1 MAQLEHIEAIEK
13 RLWSA
18 ADTLRAN
25 SNYASNEY
33 FLPVMGLVF
42 LRHAY
47 SRFLGVKDAIEAG
60 LPSRGGKTRPLTK
73 EDFSQ
78 KSAIFL
84 QPKAQFD
91 TLVALPDSADRAKAI
106 IDAMESIEVDYE
118 NLRGVLP
125 KSEYQELDNAVLGQ
139 LLRTLN
145 PEELKR
151 VSGDVFGRIYEYFL
165 TQFAD
170 QKAHDGGEFFTPVSL
185 VSLIANVIEPASGTV
200 LDPACGS
207 GGMFVQSARVVE
219 RRHENPTEK
228 LTFYGL
234 EKNATTI
241 RLAKMNLA
249 VHGLEGNI
257 QKIITYYD
265 DPHELL
271 RKSDFVMANPPF
283 NVDEIDADK
292 VKNDPRLPFGLPG
305 VNKKGKVSNGNYVWI
320 SYFYSYL
327 NEQGRAG
334 FVMSSQA
341 SSAGRDEAKV
351 RRKLVETGD
360 VDIMVAIRSNFFYTR
375 TVPCELWFL
384 NRAKPEQYRD
394 KVLMIDARN
403 IYRKVTR
410 KIYDFSPEQEQ
421 NLLAIVRLYRGET
434 GRYLGLVAG
443 YCQRVL
449 AEGAACFVPNVG
461 ADLRVRPGL
470 VQQQNGQTETEMG
483 KRPGEHIGSPLRDF
497 VDALVTLRG
506 GIEPFL
512 KTLAKG
518 VPDAGTGEHAGSPLQ
533 ELDDA
538 IPMFKTDVETF
549 QKNVTDQQAAWKK
562 QKTTN
567 GELKKAVDRIAPLVE
582 TSRDLVKQTDLLY
595 KLACRLIETCE
606 NECDARNSGTWASR
620 DITRARKAADEART
634 LAVGQLKQVRYFW
647 KQAHWLTERFPDAEL
662 RDVEGLV
669 KLVDRADIEANDW
682 SLTPGRYVGVA
693 PEEEDENFDF
703 EEALRDIHVELEDL
717 NAEAVRLAETIK
729 KNFEELGV

>member
-13 RLWSA
+13 RLWNA

-47 SRFLGVKDAIEAG
+47 SRFLGVKAGIEAN
-60 LPSRGGKTRPLTK
+60 LPQRGGKTRALSK

-84 QPKAQFD
+84 REKAQFD
-91 TLVALPDSADRAKAI
+91 YLVALTDSDDRARAI
-106 IDAMESIEVDYE
+106 IEAMESIEADYE

-125 KSEYQELDNAVLGQ
+125 KSEYQELDNQVLGQ

-170 QKAHDGGEFFTPVSL
+170 QKAHDGGEFFTPISI
-185 VSLIANVIEPASGTV
+185 VSLIAHVLDPQGGRV

-207 GGMFVQSARVVE
+207 GGMFVQSARTVE
-219 RRHENPTEK
+219 ERGDNPAER

-257 QKIITYYD
+257 QKAITYYE

-271 RKSDFVMANPPF
+271 GKADFVMANPPF

-292 VKNDPRLPFGLPG
+292 VKKDPRLPFGLPG
-305 VNKKGKVSNGNYVWI
+305 VNKKDKVSNGNYVWI

-327 NEQGRAG
+327 NEHGRAG

-351 RRKLVETGD
+351 RQKLVETGD
-360 VDIMVAIRSNFFYTR
+360 VDLMVAIRSNFFYTR

-384 NRAKPEQYRD
+384 NRDRPKAHRD
-394 KVLMIDARN
+394 KVLMLDARN
-403 IYRKVTR
+403 VYRKVTR

-421 NLLAIVRLYRGET
+421 NLLAIVWLYRGQADKFLELIY
-434 GRYLGLVAG
+434 RYCDRCLDEAG
-443 YCQRVL
+443 SCFSVQAGNGESIEPL
-449 AEGAACFVPNVG
+449 PGFTAAL
-461 ADLRVRPGL
+461 D
-470 VQQQNGQTETEMG
+470 
-483 KRPGEHIGSPLRDF
+483 
-497 VDALVTLRG
+497 TLRG
-506 GIEPFL
+506 ALAPFL
-512 KTLAKG
+512 KTLKA
-518 VPDAGTGEHAGSPLQ
+518 AGPHAEVLK
-533 ELDDA
+533 ELDET
-538 IPMFKTDVETF
+538 IPVFAADVEVF
-549 QKNVTDQQAAWKK
+549 RKNVREQQAAWKK
-562 QKTTN
+562 QQSSN
-567 GELKKAVDRIAPLVE
+567 GALKNAVDRLQPVADA
-582 TSRDLVKQTDLLY
+582 SRDLVKQTDLLY
-595 KLACRLIETCE
+595 KLACRLVETCE
-606 NECDARNSGTWASR
+606 RECNARDSEAWRGKE
-620 DITRARKAADEART
+620 ITRARKVADEARA
-634 LAVGQLKQVRYFW
+634 LAVEALKQVRYFW
-647 KQAHWLTERFPDAEL
+647 RQAHWLTERFPEAKL

-669 KLVDRADIEANDW
+669 KLVDRAEIEANDW

-693 PEEEDENFDF
+693 PEEVDEDFDF
-703 EEALRDIHVELEDL
+703 EETLREIHVELEDL
-717 NAEAVRLAETIK
+717 NAEAVALAATIK

>member
-13 RLWSA
+13 RLWTA

-33 FLPVMGLVF
+33 FLPVMGLIF

-47 SRFLGVKDAIEAG
+47 RRYLAVKDDIEAG
-60 LPSRGGKTRPLTK
+60 LPTRSGKKRALTK

-84 QPKAQFD
+84 RPQAQFD
-91 TLVALPDSADRAKAI
+91 TLVALTDSDDRARAI
-106 IDAMESIEVDYE
+106 IEAMESIEADYE

-125 KSEYQELDNAVLGQ
+125 KSEYQELDNGVLGQ

-145 PEELKR
+145 PEELKKA
-151 VSGDVFGRIYEYFL
+151 SGDVFGRIYEYFL

-170 QKAHDGGEFFTPVSL
+170 LKAHDNGEFFTPVSL
-185 VSLIANVIEPASGTV
+185 VSLIAHVLEPEGGTV

-207 GGMFVQSARVVE
+207 GGMFVQSARFVE
-219 RRHENPTEK
+219 QRHQNPTER
-228 LTFYGL
+228 LTFRGL

-249 VHGLEGNI
+249 VHGLEGDI
-257 QKIITYYD
+257 QKAITYYE

-271 RKSDFVMANPPF
+271 NKADFVMANPPF

-292 VKNDPRLPFGLPG
+292 VKVDPRLPFGLPG
-305 VNKKGKVSNGNYVWI
+305 VNKKGKVSNGNYIWI

-351 RRKLVETGD
+351 RQKLIETGD
-360 VDIMVAIRSNFFYTR
+360 VEVMVAIRSNFFYTR

-384 NRAKPEQYRD
+384 NRAKPLEHRD
-394 KVLMIDARN
+394 KVLMIDARH

-421 NLLAIVRLYRGET
+421 NLLAIVWLYRGQQEHF
-434 GRYLGLVAG
+434 LDLVAG
-443 YCQRVL
+443 YLGRML
-449 AEGAACFVPNVG
+449 AEGDACFAGNDDDGKAVEPLPEFTV
-461 ADLRVRPGL
+461 ALAML
-470 VQQQNGQTETEMG
+470 QQ
-483 KRPGEHIGSPLRDF
+483 
-497 VDALVTLRG
+497 ALQ
-506 GIEPFL
+506 PFL
-512 KTLAKG
+512 NSIG
-518 VPDAGTGEHAGSPLQ
+518 QDAPPAEVVQ
-533 ELDDA
+533 ELDATARSFIADMEA
-538 IPMFKTDVETF
+538 FEGALEKE
-549 QKNVTDQQAAWKK
+549 QAAWKN

-567 GELKKAVDRIAPLVE
+567 GALTEAVRRLAPLAE
-582 TSRDLVKQTDLLY
+582 ASRDLSRQTDLLF
-595 KLACRLIETCE
+595 KLAGRLIETCE
-606 NECDARNSGTWASR
+606 NDCMARDSDRWASR
-620 DITRARKAADEART
+620 EIMRLRKAADEARQA
-634 LAVGQLKQVRYFW
+634 AVEQLKQVRYVHR
-647 KQAHWLTERFPDAEL
+647 QARWLTERFPEAKL

-669 KLVDRADIEANDW
+669 KLVDRAEIEANDW

-693 PEEEDENFDF
+693 PEAEDEDFDF
-703 EEALRDIHVELEDL
+703 EEALRTIHVELEDL
-717 NAEAVRLAETIK
+717 NAEAVQLAAKIK
-729 KNFEELGV
+729 KNFGELGI